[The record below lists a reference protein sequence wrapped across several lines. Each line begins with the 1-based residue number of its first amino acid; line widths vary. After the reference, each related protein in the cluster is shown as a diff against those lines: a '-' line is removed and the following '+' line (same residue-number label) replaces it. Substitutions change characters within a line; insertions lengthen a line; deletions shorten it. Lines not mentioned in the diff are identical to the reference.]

1 MLGKQMPLF
10 CIAVSIAILTP
21 SVHQAP
27 IAMASALQ
35 YFMLLS
41 FHGPTGLAGLFLPG
55 SLAVEAE

>member
-1 MLGKQMPLF
+1 
-10 CIAVSIAILTP
+10 
-21 SVHQAP
+21 
-27 IAMASALQ
+27 MASALQ